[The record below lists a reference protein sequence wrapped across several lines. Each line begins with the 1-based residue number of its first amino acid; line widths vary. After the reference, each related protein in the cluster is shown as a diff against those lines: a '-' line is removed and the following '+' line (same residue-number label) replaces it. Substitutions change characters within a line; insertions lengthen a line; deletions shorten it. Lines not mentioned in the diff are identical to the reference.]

1 MSGELLQFLFAGM
14 TLGFTYALVALGFS
28 IVYNASGAI
37 NFAQGDFV
45 MLGGMLTVALL
56 QAGWP
61 LPLAVVG
68 ATLGACAVSAAMVRL
83 VVARMAEGHVAS
95 LILATIGVSLF
106 IEGAVQLLL
115 GKGQHALAAFSGDA
129 PIAVGPARLLP
140 QSLWVAG
147 AALLAVLALA
157 AFFTR
162 TRLGKA
168 VLATAYNRV
177 AAQLVGI
184 DTRRVLLVAF
194 ALAATLG
201 AVAGVV
207 MTPITQTAYD
217 AGVMLGLKGF
227 VAAVLGGLGSF
238 PGAVAGG
245 LLLGVLEALGA
256 GYVSSAYKDAMPFVL
271 IFVILFFMPRGL
283 FGLGTAERV

>member
-1 MSGELLQFLFAGM
+1 MSELLQFLFAGA
-14 TLGFTYALVALGFS
+14 TLGFTYALAALGFS

-37 NFAQGDFV
+37 NFAQGDFL
-45 MLGGMLTVALL
+45 MLGGMVTAAFQ

-61 LPLAVVG
+61 LPLAVLA
-68 ATLGACAVSAAMVRL
+68 ATLCTCLVSGAMVKL
-83 VVARMAEGHVAS
+83 VVARMAEGNVAS

-106 IEGAVQLLL
+106 IEGAVQVLL
-115 GKGQHALAAFSGDA
+115 GKGQHTLAPFSGEA
-129 PIAVGPARLLP
+129 PLAIGEARLLP

-147 AALLAVLALA
+147 VAIVAVAALA

-168 VLATAYNRV
+168 VLATSYNRL
-177 AAQLVGI
+177 AARLVGI
-184 DTRRVLLVAF
+184 NTHAVLLIAF
-194 ALAATLG
+194 GLAAALG
-201 AVAGVV
+201 SLAGIVT
-207 MTPITQTAYD
+207 TPITMTAYD

-227 VAAVLGGLGSF
+227 VAAVIGGLGSF

-256 GYVSSAYKDAMPFVL
+256 GYVSSAYKDAIPFLL
-271 IFVILFFMPRGL
+271 IFLILFFMPRGL
-283 FGLGTAERV
+283 FGLGTVERV